1 MAEAAPCAA
10 SATGHQRHAMVAFIE
25 NADIAAT
32 SADPSTPWVP
42 VNQRLA
48 MPPRQRGITLVELI
62 VALGTL
68 AVLLTVAIPG
78 YRNHTARARISAMV
92 AEISE
97 GKANAERLVTHVSPW
112 DYVNDRAAV
121 GLDGPATLCTT
132 IVVDIIA
139 SARTAHLY
147 CGGARRDFVALDYTA
162 EEGWRCTT
170 RSHHAAPGS
179 EWAPE
184 GCVAH
189 IERLS
194 P

>member
-1 MAEAAPCAA
+1 
-10 SATGHQRHAMVAFIE
+10 MVAFIQ
-25 NADIAAT
+25 NRDIAAT
-32 SADPSTPWVP
+32 PTDLSTPRVP

-48 MPPRQRGITLVELI
+48 MPPRQRGITLVGLI

-68 AVLLTVAIPG
+68 AVLLTFAIPG

-97 GKANAERLVTHVSPW
+97 GKAGAERLATHVSPW
-112 DYVNDRAAV
+112 DYVSDPAAV
-121 GLDGPATLCTT
+121 GLDGPASLCTT

-147 CGGARRDFVALDYTA
+147 CGGARFDFVALDYTA
-162 EEGWRCTT
+162 EAGWRCTT
-170 RSHHAAPGS
+170 RSHPAVLRND
-179 EWAPE
+179 WAPE
-184 GCVAH
+184 GCVPH
-189 IERLS
+189 IARRS